1 MPGESKVELLQ
12 QARAERAKG
21 KDMTKQVRIIPDG
34 SVSDDEGN
42 DRHGAFAR
50 LGGCDCC
57 AGDRLLA
64 DMSSAELQELS
75 DILTESLALV
85 NDALDARR
93 AIDQRLV
100 YVFGFISL
108 GGGIGGFEWGFEWKD
123 TEAARMRFL
132 EDGDHVTTLRAY
144 PLSVLTNGDDS
155 PEAVQ
160 NALENS
166 PYFWEPTASDNA

>member
-1 MPGESKVELLQ
+1 
-12 QARAERAKG
+12 
-21 KDMTKQVRIIPDG
+21 MTKQVRIIPDG
-34 SVSDDEGN
+34 SVFDDEGN

-75 DILTESLALV
+75 NILTESLALV

-93 AIDQRLV
+93 AIDRRLV

-108 GGGIGGFEWGFEWKD
+108 GEGIGGFEWGFEWKD